1 MQQDTERIAVSPVGK
16 PGRAWL
22 ELRGSILIYRR
33 ESWVTSASLFIPVE
47 WVSVSE
53 KRRRDLRRLWHGILG
68 LMAAVLFTLPLT
80 LLVYRMRPHEPVDL
94 WIGLGL
100 GLLLAVALVSGLW
113 SLARFPRREPVTVLR
128 IANDAYPLDI
138 AFWRHPGAS
147 PALDGLVAALREQ
160 TRVPADRMPFPVRMN
175 HLWRRPR
182 PFRIALVR
190 GLAISFVLYV
200 ALLFLESLRLAGV
213 GPEFS
218 RALYLLLL
226 LPPPVHLLGAIA
238 RRGARL
244 KEPAAFRA
252 ALRAYQRGDLSA
264 PLRRLEELLEAHPA
278 HSPGRIL
285 MVQACAEACRFDE
298 GMSHCA
304 LLAHEHPEL
313 ATRLQASLWGLKRMH
328 ERMGP

>member
-1 MQQDTERIAVSPVGK
+1 MQHDGHRISVSPVGK

-47 WVSVSE
+47 WVSVDIQ
-53 KRRRDLRRLWHGILG
+53 RRRDLRRLWHGLLG
-68 LMAAVLFTLPLT
+68 LMAATLFTLPLT
-80 LLVYRMRPHEPVDL
+80 LLVFHMRPHEPGDL
-94 WIGLGL
+94 WIGIGL
-100 GLLLAVALVSGLW
+100 AGLLAVALTSGVW
-113 SLARFPRREPVTVLR
+113 CLARFPRREPVTVLR

-138 AFWRHPGAS
+138 AFWRRPGAS
-147 PALDGLVAALREQ
+147 PALDALLAALQ
-160 TRVPADRMPFPVRMN
+160 TQRAKPDERMPFPVRMS

-182 PFRIALVR
+182 PYRIALVR
-190 GLAISFVLYV
+190 GLAISFILYV
-200 ALLFLESLRLAGV
+200 ALLLMEFLRLAGV
-213 GPEFS
+213 GPEFP
-218 RALYLLLL
+218 RALYALLL
-226 LPPPVHLLGAIA
+226 LPPPVHLLHVLA

-252 ALRAYQRGDLSA
+252 ALHAYQRGDLA
-264 PLRRLEELLEAHPA
+264 ATQQHLDVLLDTHPG
-278 HSPGRIL
+278 HGPGRVL

-304 LLAHEHPEL
+304 VLARENPEL

-328 ERMGP
+328 ERMYP